1 MPDEY
6 LDIPKT
12 LKSIGFTIHF
22 KFSYKEKDIGKEFRF
37 SMPNFGVDWKKDE
50 EIPEIVKKKIGK
62 RNTKKLETFVN
73 ESLHPNL

>member
-1 MPDEY
+1 MSNKY

-12 LKSIGFTIHF
+12 IKSVGCTIFF
-22 KFSYKEKDIGKEFRF
+22 KFSYKEEEIGKEFRF

-73 ESLHPNL
+73 DSLHL